1 MRSAFFLAGLFL
13 FSAPAQAGLVFNFQF
28 QNVNGLINGTVSG
41 KITLNGSGDGVFS
54 ATSIIVEAA
63 PAALGYTTPFDV
75 FTLMNQDIQNTFT
88 VSGGQIVSSGSSFG
102 RQSGSNGNAFAL
114 NFSALG
120 SLLSPIVGTN
130 PSAGVQD
137 VNDST
142 LTYSSAPSA
151 VPEPSTAIALMTLCG
166 VASGLRR
173 MRRQHKHLPP
183 KFPRRHFQATT

>member
-1 MRSAFFLAGLFL
+1 M
-13 FSAPAQAGLVFNFQF
+13 FNFQF
-28 QNVNGLINGTVSG
+28 QNVDGLISGTVSG
-41 KITLNGSGDGVFS
+41 KITLSGTGDGVFS

-102 RQSGSNGNAFAL
+102 KQSNNNAFAL

-120 SLLSPIVGTN
+120 SLLTPIVGTN
-130 PSAGVQD
+130 PSSGVQD
-137 VNDST
+137 ATDST

-151 VPEPSTAIALMTLCG
+151 VPEPSTAIALITLCG

-183 KFPRRHFQATT
+183 KFPRRRFQATT